1 MSAPDP
7 SGTQRTLAVRFATA
21 LNAGDEATLRE
32 ICTPDVSWTLPG
44 TSEVAGRH
52 EGVPGLLAVE
62 AALAPHQIRPE
73 LEALLHGPDSVV
85 ALAHDTGEKPGRHLD
100 IRVAL
105 YLQLRDGKVAR
116 LVSHLSDV
124 QALDDY
130 LAPPA

>member
-1 MSAPDP
+1 MTAPD
-7 SGTQRTLAVRFATA
+7 TDEAQRSLAVRFATA

-32 ICTPDVSWTLPG
+32 ICTLDVSWSLPG

-52 EGVPGLLAVE
+52 EGVSGLLAVE
-62 AALAPHQIRPE
+62 AALAPHRIRPE

-85 ALAHDTGEKPGRHLD
+85 AIAHDTGEKDDRHLD

-105 YLQLRDGKVAR
+105 HLQLRDGKVAR
-116 LVSHLSDV
+116 LVSHMSDV

-130 LAPPA
+130 LAPSA